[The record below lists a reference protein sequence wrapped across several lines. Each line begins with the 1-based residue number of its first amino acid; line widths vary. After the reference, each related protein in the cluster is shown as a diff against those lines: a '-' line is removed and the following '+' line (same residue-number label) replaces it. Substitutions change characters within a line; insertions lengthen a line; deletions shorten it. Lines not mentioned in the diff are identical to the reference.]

1 MSSRDPKKQNQKDDT
16 RTGGNVQT
24 KGAAKR
30 SDDAPSRTGGNVQTK
45 GAAKRS
51 AGRKK

>member
-24 KGAAKR
+24 KGASKR
-30 SDDAPSRTGGNVQTK
+30 GDDASSRTGGNVQTK
-45 GAAKRS
+45 GASKRS
-51 AGRKK
+51 TGRKK

>member
-1 MSSRDPKKQNQKDDT
+1 MSSRVLNKTNRKDDT

-24 KGAAKR
+24 KGASKR

-45 GAAKRS
+45 GASKRS
-51 AGRKK
+51 TRNKK

>member
-24 KGAAKR
+24 KGASKR

-45 GAAKRS
+45 GASKRS
-51 AGRKK
+51 TGRKK

>member
-1 MSSRDPKKQNQKDDT
+1 MSSRVPKKTNRKDDT

-24 KGAAKR
+24 KGASKG

-45 GAAKRS
+45 GASKRS
-51 AGRKK
+51 TGNKK